1 MKKTVTAN
9 ISGIVFHIDED
20 AYERLNLYLARIREK
35 LSSEDGTDEILSDI
49 ESRIAEMF
57 QEKITANK
65 TVITI
70 SDVKEVTEQLGEP
83 EQFDESE
90 EPSDKKKERSSYNEK
105 TQKRLFRDPDDK
117 YLAGVAGGLGAFFN
131 LDPVWIRA
139 AFIVFTFVYG
149 FGPLLYIVLWIV
161 VPRASTTAER
171 LEMRGEKVNISNIEK
186 SIKEELNEI
195 KDNLKEFSKETR
207 DSFKSSSKK
216 NRKGE
221 KTSVADSGLARALG
235 IAAGVILLVFAFSMM
250 IAVVSSVFL
259 LPFTIY
265 ASSGVLQFSLP
276 EVLNIF
282 LPSAFISQLATTGL
296 FLIIGIPIFWI
307 FMLAIQLLFDLRPK
321 LKALGVITLILWLSG
336 IGMVVFAGIS
346 GARNFTHHYSFSQEH
361 EVEQTES
368 DRIYLRLNENQT
380 RIYNLH
386 DHSRSLSN
394 WRVMWL
400 DGEFEAAGIPSLS
413 IKTTNNANLSMSVI
427 KESRGFSRPAA
438 IQHASAIE
446 YSFQQLDSLLILD
459 PLFFYDKKDG
469 WRGQKVYI
477 ELFVPEEKTVVLPKQ
492 FRKKMNVQWSR
503 SVNTQIR

>member
-57 QEKITANK
+57 QEKITASK

-207 DSFKSSSKK
+207 DSFKSTSKK
-216 NRKGE
+216 KRVSEAGNR
-221 KTSVADSGLARALG
+221 LARALG
-235 IAAGVILLVFAFSMM
+235 IAAGIVLLVFAFSMLM
-250 IAVVSSVFL
+250 AVISSIFL

-265 ASSGVLQFSLP
+265 ASSGVLQFSIP
-276 EVLNIF
+276 EMLNVF
-282 LPSAFISQLATTGL
+282 LPSPFISQLATSGI

-307 FMLAIQLLFDLRPK
+307 FMLAIQLLFDLRARFK
-321 LKALGVITLILWLSG
+321 TLGVITLILWLSG

-346 GARNFTHHYSFSQEH
+346 GARYFTNQYSYSEIHPVTPIQSNEIFLDFNKQQANSWNLYDH
-361 EVEQTES
+361 NGRLS
-368 DRIYLRLNENQT
+368 HWRI
-380 RIYNLH
+380 
-386 DHSRSLSN
+386 
-394 WRVMWL
+394 MWK
-400 DGEFEAAGIPSLS
+400 DGEFGAAGVPHLQ
-413 IKTTNNANLSMSVI
+413 IKPTQEDQISMTVI
-427 KESRGFSRPAA
+427 TEARGVSRSAA
-438 IQHASAIE
+438 IEHTSSIS
-446 YSFQQLDSLLILD
+446 YIVQQQDSLLVFD

-477 ELFVPEEKTVVLPKQ
+477 ELLVPEEKTVVLPKQ
-492 FRKKMNVQWSR
+492 FRQKMNVQWSR
-503 SVNTQIR
+503 NVKVREGG